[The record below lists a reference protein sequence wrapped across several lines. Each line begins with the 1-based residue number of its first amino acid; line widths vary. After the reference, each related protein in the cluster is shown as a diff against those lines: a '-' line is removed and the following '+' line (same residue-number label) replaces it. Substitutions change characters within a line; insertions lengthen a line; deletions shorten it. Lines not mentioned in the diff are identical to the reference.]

1 MDTMMTPERRRDA
14 ELVEQ
19 LLDFLDQL
27 NDEAFDQGDDQA
39 RAECDAA
46 MEQLEDTLT
55 PDGLP
60 TDATAPVIRAVI
72 AGPIARAVDRLRLDL
87 PLPPVSP

>member
-1 MDTMMTPERRRDA
+1 MDSMMTPERRRDA

-19 LLDFLDQL
+19 MLDFLDHL
-27 NDEAFDQGDDQA
+27 NDEAFDQGDDEA
-39 RAECDAA
+39 RADCDAA
-46 MEQLEDTLT
+46 MGQLQDTLT
-55 PDGLP
+55 PEGLP
-60 TDATAPVIRAVI
+60 TDATAAVLRAVI